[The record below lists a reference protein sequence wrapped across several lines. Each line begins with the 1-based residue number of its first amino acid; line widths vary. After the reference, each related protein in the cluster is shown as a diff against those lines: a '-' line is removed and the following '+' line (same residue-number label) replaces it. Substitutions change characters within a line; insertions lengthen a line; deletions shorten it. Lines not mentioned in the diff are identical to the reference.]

1 MPKTVLISAG
11 EPSGDRYAARL
22 TRQLRLLW
30 PDAAFFGSA
39 GVEMRAA
46 GVEAV
51 VKSESLSVVGLAE
64 VVSHLPRIHREY
76 RRLLAAAACRKPD
89 FAILTDSPGFHLRV
103 ATQLKKLQI
112 PVFYLIAPQA
122 WAWRPWRVKTL
133 AATVRQLHCIFPF
146 EEAWYRERGVDARY
160 IGHPLAGEARPL
172 LTRQEFMAKHR
183 LSAGRPVVTL
193 APGSRKGE
201 IARHLPVLAE
211 TVRRLTLDLALTLLC
226 AAPQA
231 ASRSLYGPLE
241 STGQVRLIFGE
252 TRDALAHAD
261 VVLGAS
267 GTVTT
272 EAALLL
278 TPVVAFYRVSPLT
291 YAIGRPLVRVPY
303 FTMVNL
309 IAGRAVIQEYIQD
322 RMTPDRLAAAVR
334 ALLCDPEK
342 RERMITELGEVKAI
356 LTTGHDPFEESARL
370 IRASIQEDRS

>member
-22 TRQLRLLW
+22 TRQLRLVW
-30 PDAAFFGSA
+30 PGAVFFGSA
-39 GVEMRAA
+39 GAEMRAA

-51 VKSESLSVVGLAE
+51 VRSESLSVVGLAE
-64 VVSHLPRIHREY
+64 VVTHLPRIHREY
-76 RRLLAAAACRKPD
+76 RRLVAAAAHRKPD
-89 FAILTDSPGFHLRV
+89 FAVLADSPGFHLHI
-103 ATQLKKLQI
+103 AKQLKKLQI

-122 WAWRPWRVKTL
+122 WAWRSWRAKTL

-172 LTRQEFMAKHR
+172 FSRQEFMEKNR
-183 LSAGRPVVTL
+183 VPAGRPVVTL
-193 APGSRKGE
+193 APGSREGE

-211 TVRRLTLDLALTLLC
+211 TVKRLAESLAPAVLC
-226 AAPQA
+226 AAPQG
-231 ASRSLYGPLE
+231 ASRSLYQPLE
-241 STGQVRLIFGE
+241 ATGHVRLIFGE

-272 EAALLL
+272 EAALLQ

-291 YAIGRPLVRVPY
+291 YAIGKPLVRIPF

-309 IAGRAVIQEYIQD
+309 IAGRAVIEEYIQD
-322 RMTPDRLAAAVR
+322 RMTPENLAAAVR

-342 RERMITELGEVKAI
+342 RARMKAELGEIKAI
-356 LTTGHDPFEESARL
+356 LAAGHDPFEESARL
-370 IRASIQEDRS
+370 ICASIQEDRS